1 MVEAGACPD
10 LIQVGNEITNGMMWP
25 AAKVDP
31 LGSDN
36 WDLLVRL
43 L

>member
-25 AAKVDP
+25 AAKSRSV
-31 LGSDN
+31 GK
-36 WDLLVRL
+36 VITGIC
-43 L
+43 